1 MSTNVAQ
8 NFSKTPQSF
17 MTKRTLRILEAHTSN
32 QRKQQIENF
41 FRNLSMKQDQMEKS
55 EQQLIF
61 SLIKK
66 DKKIDK

>member
-1 MSTNVAQ
+1 
-8 NFSKTPQSF
+8 